1 MRLPR
6 ITWSPQTDEAPTR
19 IQDLFPAVEG
29 LLHVWAA
36 RLLEPIP
43 VAISSAYQLPSRI
56 PKTNPR
62 PSAQEKWV
70 TSREAVSRVDAAVRR
85 LPEPERTYVVLRYYY
100 LARPGWIAKA
110 LRWPQGRVQAVR
122 NRALA
127 LLAAMLFLRPADTP
141 HQTAGSGPGGP
152 APPAEVF

>member
-1 MRLPR
+1 MTEVRTVRDWLPR
-6 ITWSPQTDEAPTR
+6 VEAM
-19 IQDLFPAVEG
+19 LHAWALAVSD
-29 LLHVWAA
+29 
-36 RLLEPIP
+36 PIP

-62 PSAQEKWV
+62 PSVQERWV
-70 TSREAVSRVDAAVRR
+70 TRREDVLRVDAAVRR

-141 HQTAGSGPGGP
+141 HQTVGNGPGGP